1 MSRNEMQEQFRNA
14 GVVGVMLEVI
24 DAHPNEVELLA
35 KALKAIWSLAQDE
48 ITREEFV
55 TAGACEK
62 IVAVCQ
68 PHFEND
74 ELLEEYIR
82 TTFVLMTS
90 VDGSNRLLNAQQTI
104 FTEEDYVKFLEKVAL
119 IYRDELEGAPL
130 EETNLATEDVGE
142 PENSASEEEKNDL
155 NTT

>member
-1 MSRNEMQEQFRNA
+1 MQEQFRNA
-14 GVVGVMLEVI
+14 GVVGVMLQVI
-24 DAHPNEVELLA
+24 DSHPNEVALLTTI
-35 KALKAIWSLAQDE
+35 LKTIWSLAQDE

-74 ELLEEYIR
+74 ELLEEYVR

-90 VDGSNRLLNAQQTI
+90 PSGSNRLLNAQQRI
-104 FTEEDYVKFLEKVAL
+104 FTEEDNIKFLEKVAS
-119 IYRDELEGAPL
+119 IYRNEFGSAPL
-130 EETNLATEDVGE
+130 EEINLVAEDVGE